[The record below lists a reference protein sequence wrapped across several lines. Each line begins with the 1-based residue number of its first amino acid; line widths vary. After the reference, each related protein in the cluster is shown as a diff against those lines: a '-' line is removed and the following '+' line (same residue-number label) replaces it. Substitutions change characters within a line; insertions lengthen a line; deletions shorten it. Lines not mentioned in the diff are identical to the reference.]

1 VAAWLQGG
9 TSIYVLTTTYLAG
22 LLPAALGDWSNIV
35 GALCYIPMV
44 RAAHAT
50 APRPAMPAAHL
61 HTPGLMP

>member
-1 VAAWLQGG
+1 MLQCG

-44 RAAHAT
+44 RACPCPYT
-50 APRPAMPAAHL
+50 KSCYTSG
-61 HTPGLMP
+61 TP